1 MKPLNDSEQSRRV
14 LRWIKYGSV
23 VGLALAAIRL
33 IVIDSGATFW
43 WADGEGLSVNAFN
56 FALFIFLSGAAGGL
70 MAMIANWKKR

>member
-23 VGLALAAIRL
+23 IGFVLAAIRL
-33 IVIDSGATFW
+33 VLIDGGASVW
-43 WADGEGLSVNAFN
+43 WADSEGLSAIAFN
-56 FALFIFLSGAAGGL
+56 FALFIFLAGAAGGL